1 MASVDEM
8 VRFRVRIVPDREC
21 VILALHGELDM
32 VSVDAVQAA
41 LDELNGTGWTSLV
54 LDLRELTFIDST
66 GLSLL
71 LAAERDAQ
79 RVVRRSPSSMARRQ
93 SPGCWRSSAS
103 ATTSAAR
110 GSADDARLPHV
121 RGIYA

>member
-21 VILALHGELDM
+21 VIVALHGELDM

-41 LDELNGTGWTSLV
+41 LDELHGTGWTSLV

-71 LAAERDAQ
+71 LAAEREAQ
-79 RVVRRSPSSMARRQ
+79 RVGAQFAIVDGSPAV
-93 SPGCWRSSAS
+93 
-103 ATTSAAR
+103 
-110 GSADDARLPHV
+110 ARLLEIVGLRDHFSRTRIP
-121 RGIYA
+121 